1 MTCLHCGERKWIK
14 GHRGLCRKC
23 YDLPAVRAL
32 YPSRL
37 NTRRTDGD
45 LTEEELNA
53 LIARQLAN
61 LPPWWDAEAARA
73 KEWEPHK

>member
-1 MTCLHCGERKWIK
+1 MMCLHCQRRKQVY
-14 GHRGLCRKC
+14 GHRGLCRPC
-23 YDLPAVRAL
+23 HEDEAVRAL

-37 NTRRTDGD
+37 NTRRTEGD

-61 LPPWWDAEAARA
+61 LPPWWDAETARA
-73 KEWEPHK
+73 KAWEPHK